1 MARIDAEH
9 AQALEDQK
17 AAFKEAALAQERSHA
32 AAEAARKRREEE
44 QLASHKRQLAAR
56 KAHFEGLHS
65 ATWSEATTGISML
78 QLNVEDKNR
87 ADDLIK
93 ELFYD
98 YLVADVQELNLHM
111 LVRTWI
117 KDGKERIWFNQN
129 QLTMITTDDKISLLK
144 AELENFKLA
153 EPDQV
158 PFDLVVVP
166 IATGGKD
173 YIEWV
178 HQQTSYVRESSSS
191 SGATA
196 PADDWMW

>member
-1 MARIDAEH
+1 LARIDAEH
-9 AQALEDQK
+9 AQSLKDQA
-17 AAFKEAALAQERSHA
+17 AAFKEAAEAQARAHD

-44 QLASHKRQLAAR
+44 QVASHKRQLAAR
-56 KAHFEGLHS
+56 KAKFETTHS
-65 ATWSEATTGISML
+65 NAWSEATTGISML
-78 QLNVEDKNR
+78 QINVEDKNR

-98 YLVADVQELNLHM
+98 YLVADILELNLHM

-144 AELENFKLA
+144 TEIENFKLA
-153 EPDQV
+153 EPDNV

-166 IATGGKD
+166 IATGGKA

-178 HQQTSYVRESSSS
+178 HQQTSYVREASSSS
-191 SGATA
+191 NTIVT
-196 PADDWMW
+196 ADD

>member
-1 MARIDAEH
+1 
-9 AQALEDQK
+9 
-17 AAFKEAALAQERSHA
+17 
-32 AAEAARKRREEE
+32 
-44 QLASHKRQLAAR
+44 
-56 KAHFEGLHS
+56 
-65 ATWSEATTGISML
+65 ML

-98 YLVADVQELNLHM
+98 YLIADVQELNLHM

-117 KDGKERIWFNQN
+117 KDGQERIWFNQN
-129 QLTMITTDDKISLLK
+129 QLTMITTDDKIPQIK
-144 AELENFKLA
+144 TELENFKLA

-158 PFDLVVVP
+158 PYDLVVVP

-178 HQQTSYVRESSSS
+178 H
-191 SGATA
+191 
-196 PADDWMW
+196 

>member
-144 AELENFKLA
+144 A
-153 EPDQV
+153 DV
-158 PFDLVVVP
+158 
-166 IATGGKD
+166 
-173 YIEWV
+173 YI
-178 HQQTSYVRESSSS
+178 T
-191 SGATA
+191 
-196 PADDWMW
+196 D

>member
-9 AQALEDQK
+9 AQSLKDQA
-17 AAFKEAALAQERSHA
+17 AAFKEAAEAQARAHD

-44 QLASHKRQLAAR
+44 QVASHKRQLAAR
-56 KAHFEGLHS
+56 KAKFETTHS
-65 ATWSEATTGISML
+65 NAWSEATTGISML
-78 QLNVEDKNR
+78 QINVEDKNR

-98 YLVADVQELNLHM
+98 YLVADILELNLHM

-144 AELENFKLA
+144 TE
-153 EPDQV
+153 
-158 PFDLVVVP
+158 
-166 IATGGKD
+166 I
-173 YIEWV
+173 
-178 HQQTSYVRESSSS
+178 
-191 SGATA
+191 
-196 PADDWMW
+196 